1 MLNLKF
7 NAEYLYTKLLDVQNE
22 ETYGNRIM
30 WTPDLTAALICNVE
44 TDFISLN
51 AEASYVGKRYLDN
64 NNNGYMEPYVLL
76 NASLSYK
83 GFKHITPY
91 LRAENLLDAEYE
103 AVDSYP
109 MPGISI
115 TAGVRS
121 KF

>member
-1 MLNLKF
+1 
-7 NAEYLYTKLLDVQNE
+7 
-22 ETYGNRIM
+22 M
-30 WTPDLTAALICNVE
+30 WTPDLTAALIFNIE
-44 TDFISLN
+44 TDFISCSL
-51 AEASYVGKRYLDN
+51 EASYIGKRYLDN
-64 NNNGYMEPYVLL
+64 NNNGFMEPYCLL

-83 GFKHITPY
+83 GFNHFTPY

-115 TAGVRS
+115 TAGLRT